1 MKRLPSVASPRIAT
15 KTFPGFN
22 FRESYSRPET
32 DASPSCARTST
43 PSRSSRKFMGQVTI
57 IGLPYAVQD
66 AEEPLTTWVSNRRD
80 FLCAGRPWER
90 ASTQS
95 MPKPRGQK
103 CPRHTSLPL
112 EAHGDFCARCHVR
125 ACWGRLV
132 ARYAAAN
139 GFDL

>member
-43 PSRSSRKFMGQVTI
+43 PSRIWRKFMRQVTI
-57 IGLPYAVQD
+57 IGLLYTVQD

-80 FLCAGRPWER
+80 FLAQADLGSVPRLNRCQNLADKSVR
-90 ASTQS
+90 AH
-95 MPKPRGQK
+95 P
-103 CPRHTSLPL
+103 SLPL

-125 ACWGRLV
+125 ACRGRL
-132 ARYAAAN
+132 
-139 GFDL
+139 